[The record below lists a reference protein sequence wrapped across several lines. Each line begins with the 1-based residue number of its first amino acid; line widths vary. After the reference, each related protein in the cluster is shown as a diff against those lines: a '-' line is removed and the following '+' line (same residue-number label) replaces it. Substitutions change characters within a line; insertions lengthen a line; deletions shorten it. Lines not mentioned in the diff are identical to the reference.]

1 MRVAIVDD
9 EPAARRM
16 LRESCGREPD
26 IQVVGEFSDGRTA
39 LQALAADPPD
49 LLFLDIQMDGLT
61 GLQLLSPNFFY
72 MNVRRQRSPDR
83 LS

>member
-1 MRVAIVDD
+1 MSGTLVAMIYY
-9 EPAARRM
+9 
-16 LRESCGREPD
+16 
-26 IQVVGEFSDGRTA
+26 
-39 LQALAADPPD
+39 
-49 LLFLDIQMDGLT
+49 